1 MRQVRESE
9 NAIFAVQRRETYHW
23 NLDWEKYIVLVKSL
37 VMLIPNYTKICRG
50 KERVR
55 TIYIEKFCITIF
67 LNSLSDMFIFACIS
81 LAASSPT
88 VYLNCGLSVVTAC
101 NITETCSDDEACSIR
116 ELK

>member
-9 NAIFAVQRRETYHW
+9 NAKFAVLRRETYHW

-37 VMLIPNYTKICRG
+37 VMLIPNYIKLCRG

-67 LNSLSDMFIFACIS
+67 LNSLSGIFIFAQS
-81 LAASSPT
+81 SKEASI
-88 VYLNCGLSVVTAC
+88 LSILST
-101 NITETCSDDEACSIR
+101 
-116 ELK
+116 L